1 MTVLARCP
9 DEAKQHAQG
18 WTLSVLL
25 HGLAISVAILLV
37 ADFTLA
43 PPPEPFRW
51 EVSMVEAPP
60 AEQIDTPTPAP
71 SQPVPPPV
79 QAAPRPVRQA
89 TQDVSPIMEATRDA
103 PPQTVPE
110 ATTESVPAFEPQP
123 VTAPQEPDH
132 PFTPAM
138 PSELPVRATPTTPV
152 DYGWLANALWKRIE
166 QLKRYPHLA
175 RMNQWEGKVVLR
187 VVIRDDGQL
196 LDLKLEESSGHAV
209 LDRDALETVRQA
221 SPLTL
226 TRPLG
231 QPQMVMHVP
240 ISYKLDQ

>member
-1 MTVLARCP
+1 MTVLSRCP
-9 DEAKQHAQG
+9 DETTQYAHG

-25 HGLAISVAILLV
+25 HGLAIGVAILLV
-37 ADFTLA
+37 ADFALA

-51 EVSMVEAPP
+51 EVSMVAAPP
-60 AEQIDTPTPAP
+60 TEQRDTPTPTL
-71 SQPVPPPV
+71 SQPVPPPM
-79 QAAPRPVRQA
+79 QTAPRPIRQV
-89 TQDVSPIMEATRDA
+89 TQDVSPIMEATREA

-110 ATTESVPAFEPQP
+110 ATTENIPAFEPQP
-123 VTAPQEPDH
+123 VAAIQQ
-132 PFTPAM
+132 AAV
-138 PSELPVRATPTTPV
+138 SELPVRSSLATKA
-152 DYGWLANALWKRIE
+152 DYSWLAEALWHRVE

-187 VVIRDDGQL
+187 VVIREDGQL
-196 LDLKLEESSGHAV
+196 LDLKLEESSGYSV

-240 ISYKLDQ
+240 ITYRMDH